1 MRYCRIS
8 GASISNSV
16 QRHQTVVPKQAR
28 NNMNTHDFMDLLTVA
43 VHVREALRPDIVT
56 LPVVGYPEY
65 LTYPNFQASKRNQP
79 KDPPP
84 RLLDPETDLLTI
96 DEYLGTYNALTQ
108 RVSLFD
114 ENIDKAAEML
124 PCRADDLRDVVRF
137 HEYAH
142 AAIHLGVTKK
152 ERIQSLTNGRFR
164 ASRLRQ
170 LTTLFRAM
178 EPFLHE
184 QLAQLVTYHVL
195 MNLCQ
200 AAEDDMVRRTAH
212 RLLDVFAKL
221 MQRQPSAYRVE
232 RYLSVPLEQLRTTIH
247 LIKEGA
253 LVGRFEPW
261 KEIMTLA

>member
-1 MRYCRIS
+1 
-8 GASISNSV
+8 
-16 QRHQTVVPKQAR
+16 
-28 NNMNTHDFMDLLTVA
+28 MNTHDFMDLLTVVA
-43 VHVREALRPDIVT
+43 HVREALRPDIIT

-65 LTYPNFQASKRNQP
+65 LTYPNFQASKPNQP
-79 KDPPP
+79 NDLLPK
-84 RLLDPETDLLTI
+84 LLDPKADLLTI

-108 RVSLFD
+108 RVLLFSD
-114 ENIDKAAEML
+114 NIETAAEML
-124 PCRADDLRDVVRF
+124 PCRADDLRDVVSF

-142 AAIHLGVTKK
+142 AAIHLGVTEK
-152 ERIQSLTNGRFR
+152 ERIQGLTNGRFR

-212 RLLDVFAKL
+212 RLLDVFARL

-232 RYLSVPLEQLRTTIH
+232 RYLSVPLERLRTTIH

>member
-1 MRYCRIS
+1 MD
-8 GASISNSV
+8 A
-16 QRHQTVVPKQAR
+16 
-28 NNMNTHDFMDLLTVA
+28 HDFMDLLTVA
-43 VHVREALRPDIVT
+43 AYARESLRPDIIT
-56 LPVVGYPEY
+56 LPVAGYPEY
-65 LTYPNFQASKRNQP
+65 LTYPNFQALKPNQP
-79 KDPPP
+79 KDPLPK
-84 RLLDPETDLLTI
+84 LLDRKADLLTI

-108 RVSLFD
+108 RISIFS
-114 ENIDKAAEML
+114 ENIKTAAEMI
-124 PCRADDLRDVVRF
+124 PCRADDLRDVVSF

-142 AAIHLGVTKK
+142 AAIHLGVTEK

-200 AAEDDMVRRTAH
+200 GTEGDMVRRTAH

-232 RYLSVPLEQLRTTIH
+232 RYLSVPPERLRTTI
-247 LIKEGA
+247 
-253 LVGRFEPW
+253 RDQRRSPRW
-261 KEIMTLA
+261 KI